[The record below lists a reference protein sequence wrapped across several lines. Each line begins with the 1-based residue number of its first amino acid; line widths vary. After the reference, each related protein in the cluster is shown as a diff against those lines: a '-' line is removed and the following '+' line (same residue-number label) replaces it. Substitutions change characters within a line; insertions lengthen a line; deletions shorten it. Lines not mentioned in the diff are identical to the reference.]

1 MKETSSGSTTTRSD
15 AAERNLRTVKGLIHN
30 TDKALTAAKD
40 LREDRTRLDEG
51 VWKRLTDALL
61 DNRSV
66 LMKHRKAWDDDHE

>member
-15 AAERNLRTVKGLIHN
+15 AAERNLRTIKGLIHN

-66 LMKHRKAWDDDHE
+66 LMKHRKAWEDDHE

>member
-66 LMKHRKAWDDDHE
+66 LMKHRKAWEDDHE

>member
-1 MKETSSGSTTTRSD
+1 MKETSSVSTTTRSD